1 MQPDG
6 GHDHARRH
14 KRSTTRQSFAC
25 AGNRSAQAAG
35 TTTRGVISAKPR
47 GNNLRRATETVSRTF
62 RIMASSTRKFSTKR
76 TTARP
81 PLSRVLRRGS
91 CPPAAAQ
98 LIRRSGPVTQCRPTN
113 PTSPWRKAGQER
125 RQRRCAHAWRVG
137 TAYQD
142 EIRQGKRVRTCIRC
156 GCSCG
161 STPPSCSSWSARG
174 QCVNTADP

>member
-25 AGNRSAQAAG
+25 SGNRSAQAAG
-35 TTTRGVISAKPR
+35 TTTRGVISGKPR

-62 RIMASSTRKFSTKR
+62 RTTSSSTRNFSTHDC
-76 TTARP
+76 T
-81 PLSRVLRRGS
+81 LSRVLRRGS
-91 CPPAAAQ
+91 CPSAAAQ
-98 LIRRSGPVTQCRPTN
+98 LVRRSGRVTQRRPTH